1 MDFWKLIT
9 LKTRTSYPA
18 AASIFPHSVISVP
31 FGSVTTREYPFVL
44 VHSMMFGLMKK
55 RVLPLPEPP
64 MTSTFLFRAFLGFAG
79 RLLMVRRSVWVRMM
93 LFHGSGSTNG
103 AMSLGFPQRA
113 APYSSPCRYFLAFLR
128 FACTSRHSAHPHRN
142 PISRSRGT
150 KPDSPFRNAI
160 ATPSRRCRNFAEK
173 SVPADSRHASL
184 SFAAA
189 SPITP

>member
-1 MDFWKLIT
+1 MKRSLFLSSYSVTVGVSNHKRAPLRFGT
-9 LKTRTSYPA
+9 LHDVRLDEKACFA
-18 AASIFPHSVISVP
+18 AA
-31 FGSVTTREYPFVL
+31 GTADDQYVL
-44 VHSMMFGLMKK
+44 VP
-55 RVLPLPEPP
+55 RV
-64 MTSTFLFRAFLGFAG
+64 LGFAG

-160 ATPSRRCRNFAEK
+160 ATPSRRCRNFAEN
-173 SVPADSRHASL
+173 PSRL
-184 SFAAA
+184 TAAMLHSA
-189 SPITP
+189 SPRQVQ